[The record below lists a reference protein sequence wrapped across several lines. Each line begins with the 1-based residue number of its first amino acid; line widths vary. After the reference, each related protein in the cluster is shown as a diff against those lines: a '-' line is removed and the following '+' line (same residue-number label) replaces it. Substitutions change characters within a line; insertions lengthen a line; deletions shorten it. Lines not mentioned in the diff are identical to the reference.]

1 MDEKVPWACRQW
13 NEAAPDGN
21 KERPGLNSGPF
32 HFPTTSP
39 HECLHPCILL
49 RASSTP
55 EILRGLSSRLKGG
68 LGFFR
73 CHCDGRLD
81 LGQTASRSSSQYRRG
96 RSLLIRELGNDQ
108 KIMVPEGQIPSDEFA
123 S

>member
-1 MDEKVPWACRQW
+1 MY
-13 NEAAPDGN
+13 

-39 HECLHPCILL
+39 YECPAL
-49 RASSTP
+49 ASSTSK
-55 EILRGLSSRLKGG
+55 ILRGLSSRLEGG

-81 LGQTASRSSSQYRRG
+81 VGQTASRSSSQYRRG

-108 KIMVPEGQIPSDEFA
+108 KIMVPEGQIPSDKFA